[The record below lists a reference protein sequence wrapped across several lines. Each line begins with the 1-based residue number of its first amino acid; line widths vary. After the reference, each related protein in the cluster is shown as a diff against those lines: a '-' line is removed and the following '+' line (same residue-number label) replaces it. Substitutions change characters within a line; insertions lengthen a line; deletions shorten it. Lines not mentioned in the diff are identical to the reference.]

1 MLASVPLRAVPIGVR
16 AAATIA
22 AREVVVAMC
31 LPKSSK
37 STGCLPDE
45 RGQSI
50 PLNRYRYAARRRREQ
65 SVKVIRSVDDAL
77 ATIGEELGVSRWV
90 EIDQSR
96 IDAFADVTMDHQ
108 WIHVDVEKAKA
119 ESPYGATIAHG
130 FLTLSLIP
138 GVSKDNYRVENAK
151 MGINY
156 GLNKV
161 RFLSAV
167 TAGSRVR
174 VRSQLA
180 DAAKVADDTVNLTVR
195 HTVEIDGV
203 DKPAAVAE
211 LIARF
216 IW

>member
-1 MLASVPLRAVPIGVR
+1 
-16 AAATIA
+16 
-22 AREVVVAMC
+22 
-31 LPKSSK
+31 
-37 STGCLPDE
+37 
-45 RGQSI
+45 
-50 PLNRYRYAARRRREQ
+50 
-65 SVKVIRSVDDAL
+65 VKVFTSVDDAL
-77 ATIGEELGVSRWV
+77 SAIGEELGVSRWV
-90 EIDQSR
+90 DIDQSR

-138 GVSKDNYRVENAK
+138 GVSKDIYRVENAK

-161 RFLSAV
+161 RFLAPV
-167 TAGSRVR
+167 TSGSRVR
-174 VRSQLA
+174 VRSKLA
-180 DAAKVADDTVNLTVR
+180 DATKVGEDTVNLTVR

-216 IW
+216 VW

>member
-1 MLASVPLRAVPIGVR
+1 VKAIG
-16 AAATIA
+16 
-22 AREVVVAMC
+22 
-31 LPKSSK
+31 
-37 STGCLPDE
+37 
-45 RGQSI
+45 SI
-50 PLNRYRYAARRRREQ
+50 
-65 SVKVIRSVDDAL
+65 DDAIAL
-77 ATIGEELGVSRWV
+77 IGAELGVSRWV
-90 EIDQSR
+90 DVDQSR

-119 ESPYGATIAHG
+119 DSPYGATIAHG

-161 RFLSAV
+161 RFLAPV

-174 VRSQLA
+174 VRSELA

-203 DKPAAVAE
+203 EKPAAVAE

-216 IW
+216 VF

>member
-1 MLASVPLRAVPIGVR
+1 M
-16 AAATIA
+16 
-22 AREVVVAMC
+22 
-31 LPKSSK
+31 
-37 STGCLPDE
+37 
-45 RGQSI
+45 
-50 PLNRYRYAARRRREQ
+50 
-65 SVKVIRSVDDAL
+65 KVIGSVDEAI

-90 EIDQSR
+90 EIDQNR
-96 IDAFADVTMDHQ
+96 IDEFADVTMDHQ

-130 FLTLSLIP
+130 FLTISLIP
-138 GVSKDNYRVENAK
+138 GVSKDNYRVQNAK

-161 RFLSAV
+161 RFLSPV
-167 TAGSRVR
+167 KAGSRIR
-174 VRSQLA
+174 VRSHLE
-180 DAAKVADDTVNLTVR
+180 DATPVGDDTVNLTVK

-216 IW
+216 VF

>member
-1 MLASVPLRAVPIGVR
+1 M
-16 AAATIA
+16 
-22 AREVVVAMC
+22 
-31 LPKSSK
+31 K
-37 STGCLPDE
+37 
-45 RGQSI
+45 
-50 PLNRYRYAARRRREQ
+50 
-65 SVKVIRSVDDAL
+65 
-77 ATIGEELGVSRWV
+77 TIGSIDEAIALIGAELGVSRWV
-90 EIDQSR
+90 DIDQGR
-96 IDAFADVTMDHQ
+96 IDEFADVTMDHQ

-161 RFLSAV
+161 RFLAPV
-167 TAGSRVR
+167 TVGSRIR
-174 VRSQLA
+174 VRSDLV
-180 DAAKVADDTVNLTVR
+180 DATKVADDTVNLTVR
-195 HTVEIDGV
+195 HTVEIDGR

-216 IW
+216 VF